1 MDELKLFSVLIDSIY
16 DILYCST
23 QNIPLIYTFNNPNLT
38 KAAFVFQYC
47 SSQGLPPA
55 RVKGAGKRSSSGLLS
70 TAFYFPE
77 FNRDR

>member
-1 MDELKLFSVLIDSIY
+1 MGELKLFSVLIDNIY
-16 DILYCST
+16 DIL
-23 QNIPLIYTFNNPNLT
+23 LIYTFNIPNLT

-55 RVKGAGKRSSSGLLS
+55 RVKGTGQRCSSGLLS